1 MQDHINSVLE
11 LAVKLRN
18 IGEEIKDD
26 NLIATLLYSLPNSDS
41 TFITAIESKSD
52 DELSLKYVQ
61 NKLVDEYIRRIET
74 NENSKKV

>member
-11 LAVKLRN
+11 LAEKLRI
-18 IGEEIKDD
+18 IGEEIKDA
-26 NLIATLLYSLPNSDS
+26 NLIAILLCSLPNSYS